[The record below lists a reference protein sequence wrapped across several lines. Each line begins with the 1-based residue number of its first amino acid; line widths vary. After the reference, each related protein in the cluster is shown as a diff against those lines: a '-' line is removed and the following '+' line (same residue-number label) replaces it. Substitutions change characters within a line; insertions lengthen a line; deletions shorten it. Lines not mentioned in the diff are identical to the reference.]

1 MTLEVKKVINAFANT
16 VSFILACR
24 HYCFRAVKG
33 KAKFS
38 VLSLLFASSSKSSYK
53 DSVEAACLKVARK
66 DLKGGDH

>member
-16 VSFILACR
+16 ISFVLACR
-24 HYCFRAVKG
+24 HCFRAVRG

-66 DLKGGDH
+66 DLNQLLT